1 LDPVSDAAHI
11 IRATLVDA
19 NPVFGVIFAA
29 PEMQLRAQKASR
41 AKRGV
46 EAFLGS
52 AAGSAFSGG
61 SGGAPP

>member
-1 LDPVSDAAHI
+1 MSDAARI

-19 NPVFGVIFAA
+19 NPVFSVIFAA
-29 PEMQLRAQKASR
+29 LETQLRAQKASR

-52 AAGSAFSGG
+52 AGGGAFSGG